1 MIQSQDVDRD
11 DAACEAF
18 IPTLELVGASVSGD
32 VPNRRMGMKGG
43 KPRAR
48 PVPPQL
54 VWGTLGV
61 LAVIGGIWG
70 SFVWDTPSGP
80 SVVVTAFLIFAASLL
95 VPVSALSYLAGREEK
110 PVSHASHRL
119 SSRR

>member
-1 MIQSQDVDRD
+1 MAVL
-11 DAACEAF
+11 AAF
-18 IPTLELVGASVSGD
+18 
-32 VPNRRMGMKGG
+32 
-43 KPRAR
+43 
-48 PVPPQL
+48 
-54 VWGTLGV
+54 LGV